1 MHYTFFPKGVC
12 AQKIELDVEDNIV
25 KNICYTGGCNGNLKA
40 LAALAEG
47 MTVEEVIARLDGITC
62 GPKATSCS
70 DQLAKNL
77 KTINA

>member
-12 AQKIELDVEDNIV
+12 AQKIELDVENNIV